1 MNENSQRMKDIPQN
15 IVITGASGFI
25 GSHLTEK
32 LVELNRNVYAIVKS
46 NSKKDLGWIN
56 FFDTEIK
63 RKIKIIVADI
73 TKPIPLRH
81 FAGESIGIVYHLA
94 SITSS
99 EDAFQM
105 PARFYKV
112 NLLGTLNVLE
122 MCRVHGINKIVF
134 SSSYVYGIPKYLP
147 IDEKHPT
154 DPVNPYTG
162 SKLLSEKL
170 LMQYSDY
177 YGLDCIILRP
187 FNIYGERESSLFL
200 IPKLIEQV
208 FNGKIEI
215 RDPEPKRDFLY
226 VSDMVNALLNAGTY
240 SKKGIN
246 IFNIGY
252 GKSFSV
258 KEIVEIIV
266 KLYEKEYNKKVEVS
280 YLGIKRKNE
289 VADVV
294 ADISKSRDGLRWEP
308 KVDINDGIKK
318 MFDWYRLK

>member
-1 MNENSQRMKDIPQN
+1 MNENFHRMKDIPQN
-15 IVITGASGFI
+15 VVITGASGFI

-32 LVELNRNVYAIVKS
+32 LVELDKNVYVIVKS
-46 NSKKDLGWIN
+46 NYKKDLGWIAS
-56 FFDTEIK
+56 FDTKIK

-73 TKPIPLRH
+73 TKPIPLKY
-81 FAGESIGIVYHLA
+81 FAGEFIGIVYHLA

-99 EDAFQM
+99 EDAFEI
-105 PARFYKV
+105 PAMFYKV

-122 MCRVHGINKIVF
+122 MCRVYGINKIVF
-134 SSSYVYGIPKYLP
+134 SSSYVYGTPKYLP

-177 YGLDCIILRP
+177 YGLDCVILRP

-200 IPKLIEQV
+200 IPKLMEQI
-208 FNGKIEI
+208 FKGKIEI
-215 RDPEPKRDFLY
+215 RDPEPRRDFLY
-226 VSDMVNALLNAGTY
+226 VSDMVNALLHAGAY
-240 SKKGIN
+240 NKKGIN

-252 GKSFSV
+252 GKSYSV

-266 KLYEKEYNKKVEVS
+266 KLYEKEYNKKVKIS

-294 ADISKSRDGLRWEP
+294 ADITKSKEELKWEP

-318 MFDWYRLK
+318 MFDWDRLK